1 MEKRGIVNRQSKIFR
16 SMAVCA
22 ILYIAFAL
30 LPVADAQNLGVA
42 VVSTR
47 AQWNKALSEATA
59 GRIDVIRIAPGSTID
74 ITRENPWQIPADVR
88 IEGNAENTVLITRA
102 AWENHNWSA
111 LQTAGPGVVIS
122 GIILRGPLTGT
133 CSWPVAPGTY
143 VACDPPPVDDSWYSG
158 GVHLGH
164 IDSIVEFSDI
174 SGFIHHGVVATPGTR
189 VYANHIHHNGRRSL
203 AQRGDMGYG
212 VAVYGYTNEDLPL
225 IDYNLFSHHRH
236 AIATPGKPA
245 DGSGAGSSYEARYNR
260 VVGPNRG
267 HVFDVH
273 GWNESPTRHH
283 LPNDAGDTF
292 ILHGNVVIEND
303 FPAFSFRGTPSG
315 SALVDGNCFTRHA
328 YWGVQEFP
336 VYENGVEVSRSK
348 IWDSD
353 PMENITLTP
362 RNQGGCK
369 LPAAATCAGRAATI
383 IGTEGND
390 ILYGTAGPDV
400 IAGLGGKDV
409 ILGLAGEDVIC
420 GGSGHDAILGG
431 SGDDNLHGDAG
442 NDTVD
447 GGPGKDQ
454 IRGEAGDDSLYGG
467 DGDDQMHGHGGKDY
481 MRGGNGNDIIRGND
495 GDDRLYGDAGKDDL
509 NGGAGNDRIDGQVEQ
524 TALGGGGSANT
535 FQAASMSTAAGSMQG
550 LRRMYPGIYY
560 GTQFHANA
568 HVVKVDLREPGITLH
583 ASGPPHNGKT
593 TYRYARDAGMN
604 VAVNGDWFS
613 GRTPVGHAK
622 TDGNLWHREF
632 SPHWKAFGCNSR
644 SECFLEPDV
653 YDAGIKNVVGGNVQL
668 LIKNGVLQTSH
679 MSHTDRY
686 TYYDPNRRTAVGLDA
701 TGRTL
706 ILLAVH
712 SRSENFHSMALK
724 MQALGA
730 HNAMMLDGGGSTSM
744 VVGGVSKVYSSRAV
758 GNHVGIRHR
767 TPGHDQ
773 TPVDIAVV
781 NDSGARY
788 VVYAGGRLRAL
799 GGARHRGDLSG
810 VSLAKPIVGM
820 ALTPSK
826 NGYWMVA
833 SDGGIFAFG

>member
-1 MEKRGIVNRQSKIFR
+1 LLFRILSWRKGGLKVEKRGIVNRQSKIFR

-613 GRTPVGHAK
+613 GRT
-622 TDGNLWHREF
+622 
-632 SPHWKAFGCNSR
+632 
-644 SECFLEPDV
+644 
-653 YDAGIKNVVGGNVQL
+653 
-668 LIKNGVLQTSH
+668 
-679 MSHTDRY
+679 
-686 TYYDPNRRTAVGLDA
+686 
-701 TGRTL
+701 L

-833 SDGGIFAFG
+833 SDGGIFAFGDARFLGTGNQRQYSTAASIAPNGSHYYILDARGGTLCRGTCP